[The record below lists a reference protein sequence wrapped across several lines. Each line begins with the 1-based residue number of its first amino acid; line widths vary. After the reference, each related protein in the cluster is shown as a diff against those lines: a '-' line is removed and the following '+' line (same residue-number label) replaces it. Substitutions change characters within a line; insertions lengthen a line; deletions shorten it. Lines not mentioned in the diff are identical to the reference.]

1 MLVPLR
7 AVLQASA
14 RKSVTSM
21 PSDPDGK
28 NTQAERALW
37 EVQAPPGSAPG
48 EDVWV
53 GMGGGSLRSKLAGAG
68 GGGWHSVA
76 E

>member
-1 MLVPLR
+1 
-7 AVLQASA
+7 
-14 RKSVTSM
+14 M

-68 GGGWHSVA
+68 RGDGIRLQNEHSGLPV
-76 E
+76 